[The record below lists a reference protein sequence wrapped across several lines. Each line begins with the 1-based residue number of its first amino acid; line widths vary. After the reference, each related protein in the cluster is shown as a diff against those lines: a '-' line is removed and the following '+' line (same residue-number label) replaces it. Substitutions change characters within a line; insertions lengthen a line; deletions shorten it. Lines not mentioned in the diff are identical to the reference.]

1 MRGGL
6 LPLVSLSPPPLCV
19 RVLSG
24 PRLSGE
30 RESMY
35 VEAPICRGMNT
46 FVARKLTFVARM
58 KTFSI
63 LLGFRRCEPLAGG
76 VFMEDK
82 NEDKE
87 EKQTQNQMR

>member
-1 MRGGL
+1 
-6 LPLVSLSPPPLCV
+6 
-19 RVLSG
+19 
-24 PRLSGE
+24 
-30 RESMY
+30 
-35 VEAPICRGMNT
+35 MNT
-46 FVARKLTFVARM
+46 FVERKLTFVARM